1 MDDAQVF
8 TELRQLL
15 FFDRVSDAGSVA
27 DAEDVVQESDVQF
40 QRAQDAGTDIESAKA
55 YLATTTPALPSTSFA
70 RPAHGASVT
79 SVRGCPNR

>member
-1 MDDAQVF
+1 M
-8 TELRQLL
+8 
-15 FFDRVSDAGSVA
+15 
-27 DAEDVVQESDVQF
+27 QF